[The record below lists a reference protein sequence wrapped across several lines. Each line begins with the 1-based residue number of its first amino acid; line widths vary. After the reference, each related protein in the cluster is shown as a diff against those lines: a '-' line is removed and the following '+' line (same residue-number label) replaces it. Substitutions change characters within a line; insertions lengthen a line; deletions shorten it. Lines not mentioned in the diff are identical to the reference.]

1 MIISEICSSPGMDFR
16 EKLRV
21 LSLIR
26 ILFCIISGLGVFA
39 DLESQVGDNSNVFKV
54 PEEFRLFRS
63 PRWGTI
69 LMCLRC
75 QKNFDFFEKSMCI
88 L

>member
-16 EKLRV
+16 EKLSV

-26 ILFCIISGLGVFA
+26 ILFCIICGLGVFA
-39 DLESQVGDNSNVFKV
+39 DLESQVGDHSNVFKV

-69 LMCLRC
+69 LMCLRR
-75 QKNFDFFEKSMCI
+75 QKNFDFFEKYTYI